1 MKTILTA
8 VALCALVSCTEAQ
21 KTETAAQTSD
31 SATASTETLTPMASA
46 ASPEADASADPAKAA
61 AKAKKGKQEKK
72 PMDYSNKVAEI
83 HTSAGEID
91 VRFFPD
97 KAPNHVKNFIDLA
110 ESGFY
115 NGIKFHRVI
124 PGFMIQGGDPNTKSG
139 DPSTWGSG
147 GSPNKLKAEFNDIK
161 HVRGILSAARTA
173 DPNSASS
180 QFFIMVATAPSLD
193 NQYSVFGQ
201 VIRGMEVADKIVNA
215 PRNANDRPNNP
226 TSIERIVIRDAKP
239 GEIPASK

>member
-1 MKTILTA
+1 MTGSVEPSAPPTTA
-8 VALCALVSCTEAQ
+8 PP
-21 KTETAAQTSD
+21 
-31 SATASTETLTPMASA
+31 ATT
-46 ASPEADASADPAKAA
+46 AA
-61 AKAKKGKQEKK
+61 AKGGKMAE
-72 PMDYSNKVAEI
+72 KVAEI

-91 VRFFPD
+91 VRFYPD

-124 PGFMIQGGDPNTKSG
+124 PGFMIQGGDPNTKTG
-139 DPSTWGSG
+139 APQTWGSG
-147 GSPNKLKAEFNDIK
+147 GSPNKIKAEFNDI
-161 HVRGILSAARTA
+161 HHGRGILSAARTN

-180 QFFIMVATAPSLD
+180 QFFIMVADAPFLD
-193 NQYSVFGQ
+193 NQYSAFGK

-215 PRNANDRPNNP
+215 PRGESDRPNSP

-239 GEIPASK
+239 GEIGSAK

>member
-8 VALCALVSCTEAQ
+8 VALCAFISGAQ
-21 KTETAAQTSD
+21 AAG
-31 SATASTETLTPMASA
+31 
-46 ASPEADASADPAKAA
+46 SPEAATTKTKSSSKTTTSKSSKSTKPAPKKA
-61 AKAKKGKQEKK
+61 KQEKK
-72 PMDYSNKVAEI
+72 SMDYSNKVAEI
-83 HTSAGEID
+83 HTTAGEID
-91 VRFFPD
+91 VRFFPA

-139 DPSTWGSG
+139 DPTTWGMG

-161 HVRGILSAARTA
+161 HVRGILSAARTM

-215 PRNANDRPNNP
+215 PRNSQDRPNNP
-226 TSIERIVIRDAKP
+226 TTIERIVIRDAKP
-239 GEIPASK
+239 GELSAAK